1 MQAPRR
7 AKIAVMEKV
16 ARIFKSFAEADAA
29 DVEEDLR
36 MPPEQRIS
44 ILLELQTRYFGDA
57 TQQGF
62 AQVYRITELG
72 KN

>member
-1 MQAPRR
+1 
-7 AKIAVMEKV
+7 VEKV

-44 ILLELQTRYFGDA
+44 TLLELQQRYFGDA
-57 TQQGF
+57 TQQRF
-62 AQVYRITELG
+62 ERVYRITQLG
-72 KN
+72 KS